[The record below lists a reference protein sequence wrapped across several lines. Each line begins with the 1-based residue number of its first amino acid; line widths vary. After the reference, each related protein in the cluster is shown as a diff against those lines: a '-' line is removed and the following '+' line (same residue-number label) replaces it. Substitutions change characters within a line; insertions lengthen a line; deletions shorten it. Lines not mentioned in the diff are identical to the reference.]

1 MHHLLATA
9 VLALSLSGATV
20 ARADEPSWQSE
31 REEFIDRRRALMIGL
46 TGWGVANVVGGTAL
60 LVADPP
66 WASRD
71 PASRSFRRG
80 FGAMA
85 LLYGALNC
93 ALATGT
99 LATLPSFRRSLD
111 GPTELHRQ
119 KRASADVFV
128 ANVGLDMFYVL
139 VGSGLWTRGPSPLS
153 RGVGSG
159 IVVQSAPLFAFDL
172 AGSELYRR

>member
-1 MHHLLATA
+1 MRLLLAA
-9 VLALSLSGATV
+9 VVLVVSLCATGT
-20 ARADEPSWQSE
+20 ARAQARSWQDE

-46 TGWGVANVVGGTAL
+46 TAWAAANVVGGTAL
-60 LVADPP
+60 LVTDPP
-66 WASRD
+66 GAAHD

-85 LLYGALNC
+85 LLYGVLNA
-93 ALATGT
+93 ALAVGT
-99 LATLPSFRRSLD
+99 LATLPAFRDSLD
-111 GPTELHRQ
+111 GPEELHRQ

-128 ANVGLDMFYVL
+128 ANVGLDMLYIT
-139 VGSGLWTRGPSPLS
+139 VGSGLWTRGPSALA
-153 RGVGSG
+153 RGVGAG

>member
-1 MHHLLATA
+1 MRPLLVLA
-9 VLALSLSGATV
+9 VLALSICAAGA
-20 ARADEPSWQSE
+20 ARADDTSWQSE

-46 TGWGVANVVGGTAL
+46 TGWAVVSVVGGTAL

-66 WASRD
+66 GAPRD

-85 LLYGALNC
+85 LLYGALNG
-93 ALATGT
+93 ALAAGT
-99 LATLPSFRRSLD
+99 LATIPSFRRSLD
-111 GPTELHRQ
+111 GPTELYRQ

-128 ANVGLDMFYVL
+128 ANFGLDMFYLL

-153 RGVGSG
+153 RGVGAG
-159 IVVQSAPLFAFDL
+159 IVTQSAPLFAFDL